1 MVVFLPHDHRC
12 VYLSPR
18 HGHCAETRHVGWFVL
33 LTSVLG
39 FYRVKRWER
48 SILASQQ
55 RESSPPGTA
64 APTTASAEDA
74 FTIRGMSRIE
84 LLRSGFGLSPRQ
96 RERGAPE
103 ETQGLAR
110 AEVSNNHFDDGPE
123 VLDPDN
129 PRHQEIARNRRFVEA
144 LRSASLI

>member
-1 MVVFLPHDHRC
+1 MF
-12 VYLSPR
+12 
-18 HGHCAETRHVGWFVL
+18 VGWFVL

-55 RESSPPGTA
+55 RSPPGTA
-64 APTTASAEDA
+64 APTTAAPSAPSSSAEDA
-74 FTIRGMSRIE
+74 FAIRGMSRIE
-84 LLRSGFGLSPRQ
+84 LLRSGFGFGPSRRDEYEELS
-96 RERGAPE
+96 
-103 ETQGLAR
+103 R
-110 AEVSNNHFDDGPE
+110 AEREAGVRALADDDGPE
-123 VLDPDN
+123 VLDPNN

>member
-1 MVVFLPHDHRC
+1 MYG
-12 VYLSPR
+12 YLADMYTS
-18 HGHCAETRHVGWFVL
+18 GWFVL

-55 RESSPPGTA
+55 REASPPGTA
-64 APTTASAEDA
+64 APTTAASEDA
-74 FTIRGMSRIE
+74 FAIRGMSRID

-96 RERGAPE
+96 RERENSE
-103 ETQGLAR
+103 ETRRLAR
-110 AEVSNNHFDDGPE
+110 TEDGANTPLDDGPE
-123 VLDPDN
+123 VLDPNN

-144 LRSASLI
+144 LRNASLI